1 MNIIALDRPTYVD
14 GLMVRWHT
22 NFEAGGKPTMIKC
35 LKVAMSCSILLAAA
49 GIAAYAADP
58 TPRQTQTPPQVARD
72 TGIPYSSTPTPG
84 PQAGGSTWIP
94 SEQYQ
99 SAGSGE
105 TEQGS
110 FYSKKGFGPKTH

>member
-1 MNIIALDRPTYVD
+1 
-14 GLMVRWHT
+14 MVRWHT

-110 FYSKKGFGPKTH
+110 LVDPEAWTETGQT